1 MPPCKASPLILSITR
16 LHANAFKATWLIHV
30 LVMPQASLAVRT
42 YTVVLLGIVLVEFHA
57 LPEHRLSRS
66 HRWSG
71 IELVQPSVQQHHG
84 VSCKA
89 LRCNACEKWFR
100 VETLRFR
107 SKLGNAEQH
116 LGVVEVSY
124 HHTGSSAPT
133 PRQNRDGLE
142 RQHRHWGYTGAV
154 SSLKG
159 VCVN

>member
-16 LHANAFKATWLIHV
+16 LHANVFKATWLIHV
-30 LVMPQASLAVRT
+30 LFMPQASLAART
-42 YTVVLLGIVLVEFHA
+42 CIVVLVGIVLVWFDA
-57 LPEHRLSRS
+57 PDNGLSRS

-71 IELVQPSVQQHHG
+71 VELVQPSVQQQHG

-89 LRCNACEKWFR
+89 SRCNACGKLFR
-100 VETLRFR
+100 VETLRFQ

-124 HHTGSSAPT
+124 CHTDSSAPT
-133 PRQNRDGLE
+133 PRQNRDGLQ
-142 RQHRHWGYTGAV
+142 RQHRQWGFTGAV

-159 VCVN
+159 GCGN